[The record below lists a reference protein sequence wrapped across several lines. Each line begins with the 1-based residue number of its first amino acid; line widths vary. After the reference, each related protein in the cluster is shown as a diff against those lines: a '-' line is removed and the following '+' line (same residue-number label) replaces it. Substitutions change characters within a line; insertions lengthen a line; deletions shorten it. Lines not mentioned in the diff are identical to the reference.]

1 MREHKLSLS
10 TAESCTGGLIAAQIT
25 SVPGAS
31 EVYPGGIVSY
41 SNAMKMSQLGVN
53 ASSLETYG
61 AVSETVAKE
70 MATGALVATQ
80 SDLAIAVT
88 GIAGPGGG
96 SEEKPVGT
104 VWIAWGRSENL
115 HSVCLQLPFDRQGF
129 QLWVAALAQ
138 ELLRREVLGIS
149 GLPSLVQRY
158 RRGGSI

>member
-1 MREHKLSLS
+1 MCIRDRVNTLREHKLSLS

-70 MATGALVATQ
+70 MAAGALVATK

-104 VWIAWGRSENL
+104 VWFGFLCGEKAEQIKQVFSGDRDEVRHHAIAFAISHLVKLLSEN
-115 HSVCLQLPFDRQGF
+115 
-129 QLWVAALAQ
+129 
-138 ELLRREVLGIS
+138 
-149 GLPSLVQRY
+149 
-158 RRGGSI
+158 